1 MNEYYLYEYSNLLER
16 ILSYGIYT
24 KVTED
29 HLEKMIARSS
39 FFQSIEK
46 SNEGSSPITNDIS
59 LIKGLFPNSKIN
71 MVDVPTYT
79 MSLWAS
85 ESYIRIQ
92 NHTKLSFEAIFLY
105 MPLEDMYRYFHIY
118 HEMDFSQIIDLF
130 LEKQKEK
137 SILEILC
144 ERFGYKTK
152 DVARITQIPY
162 DTVQSLKLRRRNFL
176 KTNVEIAYKLAS
188 LFKVRIETI
197 AEIQI
202 A

>member
-197 AEIQI
+197 TEIQI

>member
-59 LIKGLFPNSKIN
+59 LIKGLFPNRKIN

-105 MPLEDMYRYFHIY
+105 MPLRDMYRYFHIY